1 MKPDNIMLGPSRRGD
16 GLVAKLV
23 DFGIARIAPELAPN
37 KTASHLS
44 TRTRAGTAIYMPY
57 EYHMAGRVSVKTDA
71 YAFGIVLLQVL
82 TGRPPSVR
90 ETHEPLVDFIYDKIL
105 HPKRHMAELVDKT
118 AGNWDRSKWCALVSV
133 ARHCSEHMATER
145 LAVADVLFEVDT
157 LAGRSTGRWGGLG
170 RGGVESSASAAAAA
184 AQTPP
189 AGARTVRAAISRNIY
204 SGAGLVGVRIQVVGR
219 GTGTVVDIC
228 HVRGKPTQH
237 VVLFD
242 NGSRELL
249 TLSKDPTNP
258 TKKGHKFYV
267 VS

>member
-1 MKPDNIMLGPSRRGD
+1 MLGPSRRGD

-90 ETHEPLVDFIYDKIL
+90 QTHEPLVDFIYDKIL

-118 AGNWDRSKWCALVSV
+118 AGNWDRGKWCALLTI
-133 ARHCSEHMATER
+133 ARQCSEHMATER
-145 LAVADVLFEVDT
+145 LAVADVLVEVDT
-157 LAGRSTGRWGGLG
+157 LAGRSSGRWGGLN
-170 RGGVESSASAAAAA
+170 RGGGEYSASSGTPAARA
-184 AQTPP
+184 PL

-258 TKKGHKFYV
+258 TKRGHKFYV